1 MNYQRPQLL
10 DELAAQYVLGT
21 LRGPARRRFERYCRS
36 NVSALHAVRRWEDR
50 LVDLLANVV
59 PVAPSPL
66 VWDRIKFRVRRDH
79 ALRPKRT
86 FASLSNWR
94 LAVAAG
100 VAAIAI
106 AFGVWTGFGPGSS
119 QLVATIVDQQQAQ
132 LWSIEAPR
140 NRDELRVSAADNLA
154 LDPARAYELWALPA
168 DGAAPVSLGLM
179 PRERPRHSA
188 VERRATSRVVALA
201 ARSQSAS
208 SRLAARRPARRPGRC
223 CTSPTSSS
231 PADSTLPQPD
241 SVSRH
246 CRAKP
251 TYRTFLSAHKKT
263 GALIVRRCSGPLDLR
278 KQCGSSPRR
287 RSSTSRWI
295 DRMQQR
301 CNSIARCVR
310 CIRMQPRCVT
320 APQTAHESRR
330 NSNHLELRS

>member
-21 LRGPARRRFERYCRS
+21 LRGPARRRFERYCRG

-79 ALRPKRT
+79 ALRPKRA
-86 FASLSNWR
+86 FASLSTWR
-94 LAVAAG
+94 FAVAAG
-100 VAAIAI
+100 VAALAI

-140 NRDELRVSAADNLA
+140 NHGELRVSAADKLA

-179 PRERPRHSA
+179 PKTGRGTLQLNDTQRLA
-188 VERRATSRVVALA
+188 LSRSLKIAISLEPPGGSPTGAPTGPVLYVADVVAA
-201 ARSQSAS
+201 
-208 SRLAARRPARRPGRC
+208 G
-223 CTSPTSSS
+223 
-231 PADSTLPQPD
+231 
-241 SVSRH
+241 
-246 CRAKP
+246 
-251 TYRTFLSAHKKT
+251 
-263 GALIVRRCSGPLDLR
+263 
-278 KQCGSSPRR
+278 
-287 RSSTSRWI
+287 
-295 DRMQQR
+295 
-301 CNSIARCVR
+301 
-310 CIRMQPRCVT
+310 
-320 APQTAHESRR
+320 
-330 NSNHLELRS
+330 